1 VFKFF
6 LPWPPQPDDGKD
18 KDKDLLELALDGDL
32 EIDTGVTSGADPT
45 EWDPI
50 NIDERRPRDSCA
62 GQASQEASMPGSPGA
77 CGVREQ
83 R

>member
-6 LPWPPQPDDGKD
+6 LPWPPGPDDQKD
-18 KDKDLLELALDGDL
+18 KDKDLLELASDGDF

-50 NIDERRPRDSCA
+50 NIDERRPTETCA
-62 GQASQEASMPGSPGA
+62 GEGSQAASAEGSPGA
-77 CGVREQ
+77 CGTRPK
-83 R
+83 